1 MKTDMDVLIVNK
13 YGFHVRPTTAF
24 VKLAMQ
30 YKSAITVRLP
40 GGMSADGKNMMMLM
54 TLGATCG
61 TTIRITA
68 DGEDAQTAL
77 AALVELVKGRFGG
90 ID

>member
-1 MKTDMDVLIVNK
+1 MMVATDVTIVNK
-13 YGFHVRPTTAF
+13 YGFHVRPSTSF
-24 VKLAMQ
+24 VMLAKQ
-30 YKSAITVRLP
+30 FQAKITVLHP

-61 TTIRITA
+61 TVIKISA
-68 DGEDAQTAL
+68 EGEDAEA
-77 AALVELVKGRFGG
+77 AVGALVELVSGRFGG

>member
-1 MKTDMDVLIVNK
+1 MKADMDVVIVNK
-13 YGFHVRPTTAF
+13 YGFHVRPSTTF
-24 VKLAMQ
+24 VKLAQ
-30 YKSAITVRLP
+30 TFAARITVQLP

-61 TTIRITA
+61 TKIRISA

-77 AALVELVKGRFGG
+77 DALVELVKGRFGG

>member
-1 MKTDMDVLIVNK
+1 MKTNMDVVIVNK
-13 YGFHVRPTTAF
+13 YGFHVRPSTTF
-24 VKLAMQ
+24 VKLAQ
-30 YKSAITVRLP
+30 TFESRITVHLP

-61 TTIRITA
+61 TTIRISA

-77 AALVELVKGRFGG
+77 DALVALVQGRFGG